1 MYNVRDNVQA
11 RIGNFRMDHYWFRYS
26 NFVPRLYN
34 WVLDLGFEKGKI
46 MPSRAF
52 CSDESQGYPIILLA
66 KHFGAF
72 PFNHGQV
79 GGIISCER
87 HSSHSNHG
95 KDLLILHASHVG
107 YDQST
112 KTYGKY
118 RRIHSGNTEYSSNCG
133 KIFGVLDWYLK
144 EYEFAKSHILI
155 DMRSDHCLITIDN
168 QYLSLSR
175 ELSLMLS
182 LEKMIE
188 QHKED
193 EFSDGEYI
201 PISIQGTSR
210 TFMGTKSLYKHMDWF
225 FDKNSGKQPIGD
237 ALLPEYFTYKKEL
250 QTDYEGLHQIEQ
262 NLMRAMPWIVTSSN
276 PMLTAAQA
284 NTQAEFDRGS
294 RSISQEPS
302 YEGRNLLYISGLNVD
317 ISPEENQD
325 YVLNKFIPWAA
336 YVQLSTGERYILE
349 QKELF
354 ETLRKY
360 ETVNPT
366 QVELDVVIKHM
377 QQADPIDLDTH

>member
-1 MYNVRDNVQA
+1 MYNVRENVQA
-11 RIGNFRMDHYWFRYS
+11 RIGNFMMDHYWFRYS

-79 GGIISCER
+79 GGIMSCGR
-87 HSSHSNHG
+87 HGPHSHHG
-95 KDLLILHASHVG
+95 KDLVILHASHVG
-107 YDQST
+107 YDKET
-112 KTYGKY
+112 KSYGQY
-118 RRIHSGNTEYSSNCG
+118 RRIHSEKEQYSSNCG

-144 EYEFAKSHILI
+144 EYEFAKNHIFI
-155 DMRSDHCLITIDN
+155 DMYNDQCLITIDN

-175 ELSLMLS
+175 ELTLMLA

-188 QHKED
+188 QHYED
-193 EFSDGEYI
+193 ENSEGEYI
-201 PISIQGTSR
+201 PISIQSTSR
-210 TFMGTKSLYKHMDWF
+210 TFKGTKSLFKHMDWF
-225 FDKNSGKQPIGD
+225 FEKNSGKQPIGD
-237 ALLPEYFTYKKEL
+237 ALLPEYFTYKKDL
-250 QTDYEGLHQIEQ
+250 HTDYEGLHQIEQ
-262 NLMRAMPWIVTSSN
+262 NILRAMPWIVTSLS

-284 NTQAEFDRGS
+284 NTEAEFDRAF
-294 RSISQEPS
+294 RSISQEPA
-302 YEGRNLLYISGLNVD
+302 YEGRNLLYISGLNID
-317 ISPEENQD
+317 ISPEEGQD
-325 YVLNKFIPWAA
+325 YVLTKFIPWAA
-336 YVQLSTGERYILE
+336 YVQLSTGERYVLE

-360 ETVNPT
+360 DTENKT
-366 QVELDVVIKHM
+366 QLELDVVIKHM
-377 QQADPIDLDTH
+377 QQADTIDLDTQ